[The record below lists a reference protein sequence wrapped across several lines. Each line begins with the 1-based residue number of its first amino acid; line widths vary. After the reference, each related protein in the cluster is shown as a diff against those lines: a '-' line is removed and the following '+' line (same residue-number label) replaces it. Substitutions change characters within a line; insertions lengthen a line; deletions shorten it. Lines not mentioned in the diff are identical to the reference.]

1 MFSKEYKRLLKKY
14 PSLKG
19 DLLELACAIR
29 ANPLQGV
36 DLGHNIRKIRL
47 AIASKGKG
55 KSGGARVVTFNLL
68 AEIDNQRVVLVTIFD
83 KGERESMSVE
93 SLRTII
99 NNSGF

>member
-1 MFSKEYKRLLKKY
+1 MKNEIILIPTDTFSKEYKRLLKKY
-14 PSLKG
+14 PSL
-19 DLLELACAIR
+19 
-29 ANPLQGV
+29 
-36 DLGHNIRKIRL
+36 
-47 AIASKGKG
+47 KGKG

-93 SLRTII
+93 SLRTVI